1 MYCSS
6 YIEFKSN
13 GDKKKTILIKK
24 YPEGIKP
31 YLKDVIN
38 NFKKKKKEI
47 WCIEN
52 AINNDN

>member
-38 NFKKKKKEI
+38 NFKKKKKKSD
-47 WCIEN
+47 
-52 AINNDN
+52 A